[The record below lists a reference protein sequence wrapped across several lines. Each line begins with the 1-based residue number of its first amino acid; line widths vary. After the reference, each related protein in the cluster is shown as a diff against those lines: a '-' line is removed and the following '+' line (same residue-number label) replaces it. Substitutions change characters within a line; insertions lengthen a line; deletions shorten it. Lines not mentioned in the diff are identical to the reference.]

1 MFSTAHNAVD
11 KMAIARCFSRA
22 AQSYDQ
28 HAGLQ
33 RLVGDKLLS
42 FKPPSDE
49 GRAFGITVDLGC
61 GSGAL
66 LPALSHGT
74 ERLIAI
80 DLAFAML
87 QQARAGV
94 QQAKSGFCAKDI
106 KPFWLNADA
115 ESLPLQDNSIDC
127 CVSNLALQ
135 WCNDLTTPLREI
147 KRCLKPGG
155 YLVFST
161 LTQGSLDEV
170 QRSWAAVDNR
180 NHINEFL
187 HERQIHTATENSGLN
202 LELIQTHNH
211 TMLYPDVRTLLQGL
225 KGVGANHVHQ
235 KDSQVATRKQLL
247 AFKSSYESRRN
258 ADGMLPL
265 TYKITYCLLCK
276 K

>member
-1 MFSTAHNAVD
+1 MFSPVQTMVD
-11 KMAIARCFSRA
+11 KKAVAQCFSRA
-22 AQSYDQ
+22 AESYDQ

-33 RLVGDKLLS
+33 RLVGDKLLT
-42 FKPPSDE
+42 FRPNSD
-49 GRAFGITVDLGC
+49 GGAVVSTTVDLGC

-74 ERLIAI
+74 ETLIAI

-87 QQARAGV
+87 QQARAG
-94 QQAKSGFCAKDI
+94 FTDREI
-106 KPFWLNADA
+106 IPLWLNADA
-115 ESLPLQDNSIDC
+115 ESLPLQDNSVDC

-147 KRCLKPGG
+147 KRSLKPGG
-155 YLVFST
+155 YLLFST
-161 LTQGSLDEV
+161 LTKGSLDEV
-170 QRSWAAVDNR
+170 QKSWAAVDDR
-180 NHINEFL
+180 KHINDFL
-187 HERQIHTATENSGLN
+187 TEEEIRTAIDNSGFQQQLF
-202 LELIQTHNH
+202 QTYTH
-211 TMLYPDVRTLLQGL
+211 TMLYSDIRTLLQGL

-247 AFKSSYESRRN
+247 AFKSNYESRRN